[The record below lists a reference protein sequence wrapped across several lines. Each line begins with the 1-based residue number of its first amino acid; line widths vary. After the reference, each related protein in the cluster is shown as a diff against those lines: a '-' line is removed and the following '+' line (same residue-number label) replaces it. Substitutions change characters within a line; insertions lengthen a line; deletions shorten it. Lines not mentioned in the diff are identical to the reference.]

1 MKKQFKIEF
10 HFRYG
15 LDEKDFDIEII
26 EADSYGEAVEILKA
40 KYPKLSIFKTNMVP
54 CT

>member
-1 MKKQFKIEF
+1 MKTKFKIEF

-15 LDEKDFDIEII
+15 VDQKDFDIETI

-40 KYPKLSIFKTNMVP
+40 KYPKLSIFKTEMKCN
-54 CT
+54 